1 MNRVLL
7 TGRLTRDPELR
18 TTASGKSVASF
29 SVASHEFAAGKE
41 KAEFH
46 NVVAWDRLAET
57 CGRYL
62 GKGQQV
68 ALEGRIQTRTW
79 DDDQGKRHWKT
90 EVVASSVEMLSGR
103 RKKDYAA
110 ETAAQA
116 LEAQAIAAGI
126 EPDASEPVAD
136 ESGFSVAPG
145 GDDDEEEDELLE
157 EAVAA

>member
-1 MNRVLL
+1 MNKVLL

-18 TTASGKSVASF
+18 TTAGGKAVASF

-41 KAEFH
+41 KSEFH

-68 ALEGRIQTRTW
+68 AVEGRIQTRTW
-79 DDDQGKRHWKT
+79 DDDKGQRHWKT
-90 EVVASSVEMLSGR
+90 EIVASSVEMLSGR

-110 ETAAQA
+110 ETAATA

-126 EPDASEPVAD
+126 EPGASEPVAD
-136 ESGFSVAPG
+136 ESGFSVGPG
-145 GDDDEEEDELLE
+145 GDEDEEEDELLE

>member
-18 TTASGKSVASF
+18 TTAGGKSVAQF
-29 SVASHEFAAGKE
+29 SVASHEYVGGKE
-41 KAEFH
+41 KPEFH
-46 NVVAWDRLAET
+46 TIVTWGRLAET

-68 ALEGRIQTRTW
+68 ALEGRLQTRTW

-90 EVVASSVEMLSGR
+90 EIVAASVEMLSGR
-103 RKKDYAA
+103 NRKDYRA

-116 LEAQAIAAGI
+116 LEAQAVAAGI
-126 EPDASEPVAD
+126 EPDAGEPIAD
-136 ESGFSVAPG
+136 DSGFSAHA
-145 GDDDEEEDELLE
+145 GDDEDEEEDELLE

>member
-18 TTASGKSVASF
+18 TTAGGKAVVTF
-29 SVASHEFAAGKE
+29 SLATHEYAAGKE
-41 KAEFH
+41 RTEFH
-46 NVVAWDRLAET
+46 NIVAWNRLAET

-68 ALEGRIQTRTW
+68 AVEGRIQTRTW
-79 DDDQGKRHWKT
+79 DDADSKRHWRT
-90 EVVASSVEMLSGR
+90 EIIASSVEMLAGR
-103 RKKDYAA
+103 RRRDDNGGPAA
-110 ETAAQA
+110 AA

-126 EPDASEPVAD
+126 PADASEPMAD
-136 ESGFSVAPG
+136 DSGFSVLDG
-145 GDDDEEEDELLE
+145 EDEEEDELLE

>member
-18 TTASGKSVASF
+18 TTAGGKSVAQF
-29 SVASHEFAAGKE
+29 SVASHEYVGGKE

-46 NVVAWDRLAET
+46 TIVAWDRLAQT
-57 CGRYL
+57 CGKYL

-68 ALEGRIQTRTW
+68 AIEGRLQTRTW

-90 EVVASSVEMLSGR
+90 EIVAASVEMLSGGR
-103 RKKDYAA
+103 RKDYRA

-116 LEAQAIAAGI
+116 LEAQAQARATGRTR
-126 EPDASEPVAD
+126 PSRSQTTQGSASTRATTRTRRRTI
-136 ESGFSVAPG
+136 
-145 GDDDEEEDELLE
+145 LE